1 MTFFEK
7 KVCPY
12 KIKFLLLR
20 CQKRNSMKKIWI
32 LALATLILGVP
43 VSAVEQ
49 PEEIETEMSAVT
61 LTFQNGRIHVT
72 NAEGQCLQVFNLT
85 GVRVA
90 NIRIDSNDKQI
101 SLNIPRGCYIM
112 KVGKVVRKITIR

>member
-1 MTFFEK
+1 
-7 KVCPY
+7 
-12 KIKFLLLR
+12 
-20 CQKRNSMKKIWI
+20 MKKIWI

-85 GVRVA
+85 GA
-90 NIRIDSNDKQI
+90 WSGN
-101 SLNIPRGCYIM
+101 
-112 KVGKVVRKITIR
+112 

>member
-1 MTFFEK
+1 MIFFEK

-20 CQKRNSMKKIWI
+20 CQKRNLMKKIWI
-32 LALATLILGVP
+32 FALA
-43 VSAVEQ
+43 
-49 PEEIETEMSAVT
+49 

-72 NAEGQCLQVFNLT
+72 NAEGQNLEVFNLT

-112 KVGKVVRKITIR
+112 KVGKVVRKITIK

>member
-1 MTFFEK
+1 M
-7 KVCPY
+7 
-12 KIKFLLLR
+12 R
-20 CQKRNSMKKIWI
+20 CQKCNLMKKLWI
-32 LALATLILGVP
+32 LTIAAFLLGVP
-43 VSAVEQ
+43 VSAVDQ
-49 PEEIETEMSAVT
+49 PEEVESEMSAVT

-72 NAEGQCLQVFNLT
+72 NADGQNLEIFNLT

-112 KVGKVVRKITIR
+112 KVGKVVRKVTIK

>member
-1 MTFFEK
+1 MIFFEK
-7 KVCPY
+7 KACPY
-12 KIKFLLLR
+12 KINSILLR
-20 CQKRNSMKKIWI
+20 CQKCNLMKKLWI
-32 LALATLILGVP
+32 LTIATFLLGVP
-43 VSAVEQ
+43 VSAVDQ
-49 PEEIETEMSAVT
+49 PEEVESEMSAVT

-72 NAEGQCLQVFNLT
+72 NADGQNLEIFNLT

-112 KVGKVVRKITIR
+112 KVGKVVRKVTIK